1 MTTILGIRHHGPGCA
16 RSLREALVSLQPDLI
31 LIEGPAEG
39 DSLIPDAAT
48 KGMRPPVAMLFHQV
62 DNPQISSFYPFAEF
76 SPEWQALLF
85 ASAENTPARFFDLP
99 CTHSFAIKSEEEA
112 VPIEPTIDPFSYFAE
127 ADGYHDG
134 EHWWNDQIE
143 ERESSPDLFE
153 AILEAVTALRTE
165 LNRPETNL
173 TLKREAWMRREIR
186 KAIKEGF
193 ENIAVICGAWHAPV
207 LADMPT
213 AKHDNDLLKGL
224 AKVKVGA
231 TWSPWTNE
239 RLTTASGYG
248 AGVAAPGWYHHLWKN
263 KPNSTSRWITK
274 AARILRKEDLEG
286 SSASII
292 EAIRL
297 SETLAGLRGRPRPGL
312 PETMEAMQAIFCQ
325 GEGIS
330 LDLLKKPLLVNE
342 RLGELPSGIARL
354 PIQEDL
360 EKQQRRLRLKPTAG
374 EKSITLDLRENA
386 HREKSA
392 LLHRLL
398 ALDIDWGNKT
408 QARGKGTFKEAWT
421 LRWQPEFAVSLID
434 AAAFGNTIEIAA
446 TRKLSKAKELTL
458 SELTEHIDLALLS
471 DLPLAV
477 ESLLDE
483 LRQVAATTHDTL
495 QLLKAL
501 PPLCRIARYGDV
513 RGTRLDSVTTILNE
527 LALRTQIELPG
538 HCSGLDDEAA
548 SDTSNLIREYTSSL
562 GSLEID
568 DLLEGL
574 FTSLS
579 KIACHSLAHP
589 EIKGTATRILRDR
602 GQLQSDET
610 ATLLSLALS
619 SGNPPKDS
627 ALWAQGFLTH
637 GGAILAHDSELL
649 ALFNDWITNLPGETF
664 KDTLPLLRRTFGQ
677 FTNPE
682 KQKISHLIANP
693 TTSTKVVSPTGID
706 TNRARPA
713 VSLVAVLYNLPATK

>member
-16 RSLREALVSLQPDLI
+16 RSLLDTLATLQPDLI

-39 DSLIPDAAT
+39 DALIPDVPA
-48 KGMRPPVAMLFHQV
+48 KGMKPPVAMLFHQV
-62 DNPQISSFYPFAEF
+62 DNPRVSSFYPFAEF

-85 ASAENTPARFFDLP
+85 AAEKNTPARFFDLP
-99 CTHSFAIKSEEEA
+99 CTHGFALRNEEETPA
-112 VPIEPTIDPFSYFAE
+112 EPSIDPFSYFAQ

-143 ERESSPDLFE
+143 ERESSPDFFR

-165 LNRPETNL
+165 LDHPESSL

-186 KAIKEGF
+186 KASKEGF
-193 ENIAVICGAWHAPV
+193 ENIAVVCGAWHAPTLV
-207 LADMPT
+207 DLPPAT
-213 AKHDNDLLKGL
+213 QDNALLKGL
-224 AKVKVGA
+224 AKAKVGA

-248 AGVAAPGWYHHLWKN
+248 AGVAAPGWYHHLWNN
-263 KPNSTSRWITK
+263 KPNSTTRWITK

-292 EAIRL
+292 EAVRL

-312 PETMEAMQAIFCQ
+312 PETLEAMQSIFCQ
-325 GEGIS
+325 GEGLS
-330 LDLLKKPLLVNE
+330 LDLLKKPLLISE
-342 RLGELPSGIARL
+342 RLGELPLGIARL

-374 EKSITLDLRENA
+374 EKSIILDLRENP

-398 ALDIDWGNKT
+398 ALDINWGRKT
-408 QARGKGTFKEAWT
+408 QSRGKGTFKEAWA

-434 AAAFGNTIEIAA
+434 AAAFGNTIEFAA
-446 TRKLSKAKELTL
+446 SRKLSKTKDLTL
-458 SELTEHIDLALLS
+458 AELTEHIDLALLS
-471 DLPLAV
+471 DLPSAV
-477 ESLLDE
+477 ESLLNE
-483 LRQVAATTHDTL
+483 LRQVAATSHDTL

-513 RGTRLDSVTTILNE
+513 RGTRLDSVTTILTE

-538 HCSGLDDEAA
+538 HCAGLDDEAA
-548 SDTSNLIREYTSSL
+548 SDTSSLIRDYTSAL
-562 GSLEID
+562 GSLEIN
-568 DLLEGL
+568 DLLDGL
-574 FTSLS
+574 FSAFS
-579 KIACHSLAHP
+579 KIAHHTLAHP
-589 EIKGTATRILRDR
+589 EIKGCVTRLLRDR
-602 GQLQSDET
+602 GQLDSEQTS
-610 ATLLSLALS
+610 TLLSLALS
-619 SGNPPKDS
+619 TGNPPKDA
-627 ALWAQGFLTH
+627 ALWAQGFLAH
-637 GGAILAHDSELL
+637 GGAILAHDPELL
-649 ALFNDWITNLPGETF
+649 ALFNTWIASLTADSF

-677 FTNPE
+677 FSTPE
-682 KQKISHLIANP
+682 KQKISHLVAHP
-693 TTSTKVVSPTGID
+693 ASTKSTPSS
-706 TNRARPA
+706 TNLDNERSRPA
-713 VSLVAVLYNLPATK
+713 VALVAKLYDLPAPK